1 MYSSFFIT
9 TSDTPLSAVRIILL
23 LSFLS
28 SSMAFCSSNEILD
41 LGGFNF
47 VFLRMALTSPLNS
60 STSPLEK
67 MNPPKSNIS
76 LEEQKAIDEL
86 RKDNNRIILTA
97 DKGVSLVVMKKEEY
111 IKKAEELLLTDTYKT
126 ISIDP
131 TNKHKTK
138 FIKLLKTIKAEGESM
153 KQFTKGSTQ
162 QGQGFPNFMGSLK
175 CTRKAYP
182 ETNSQQYWSSQL

>member
-1 MYSSFFIT
+1 MIGVIIIHV
-9 TSDTPLSAVRIILL
+9 SDLIVLAENMSEYGQRRSRRIKR
-23 LSFLS
+23 
-28 SSMAFCSSNEILD
+28 
-41 LGGFNF
+41 GGQGH
-47 VFLRMALTSPLNS
+47 PQ
-60 STSPLEK
+60 EDK
-67 MNPPKSNIS
+67 DEPPQSNIS
-76 LEEQKAIDEL
+76 LEEQKAIEEL
-86 RKDNNRIILTA
+86 RKDNNRVILTA

-126 ISIDP
+126 ISNDP

-138 FIKLLKTIKAEGESM
+138 LIKLLKTIKVEGGSM

-182 ETNSQQYWSSQL
+182 